1 MYLKGNI
8 RADSPPVPPTQE
20 TGSTSESFG
29 HGWPQVTGG
38 DTGNGYEVKGSQL
51 FDMEVD
57 ELGGS

>member
-8 RADSPPVPPTQE
+8 RADSPPVLPTQE

-51 FDMEVD
+51 FDME
-57 ELGGS
+57 S